1 MTKAVDLC
9 AAPGSWSQVLAKRLK
24 GVDGAK
30 IVAVDLQAMAP
41 LPGVIQMQGD
51 ITKVI
56 KGSNNR
62 TIKTAKLY
70 TATRVYPEYVLNIT
84 YCIFIL
90 RFLQLRQ

>member
-56 KGSNNR
+56 KVSNNR
-62 TIKTAKLY
+62 TINTGKSL
-70 TATRVYPEYVLNIT
+70 E
-84 YCIFIL
+84 CIQSTSLI
-90 RFLQLRQ
+90 